1 MKRTVV
7 IVATGLLLAFQGACE
22 GGGPGSYMSIGTGG
36 TGGIYY
42 PVGGALAS
50 MLSSRFPDRQFTA
63 EVTAASVENVT
74 RLQQGQIDL
83 GMAITITILS
93 AYEGTAEVNEPFQD
107 LRIVAPLWPN
117 PVNVLIPEG
126 SEIDDFGDVRDERLG
141 VGAPGSGTEQVSRA
155 LLDAYG
161 MTYEDVEERFLSF
174 SESSAGI
181 RDGSLD
187 AAILEVAHPA
197 AAVMEAT
204 TTGNAQ
210 LLSLEGPEIDGLLE
224 EHPGFFRYTIPAG
237 AYRGVDR
244 DVATI
249 AELNWVIAPESLD
262 PEVVTAVLD
271 ILQNQRDRLVE
282 VNGIVRQIDLQR
294 LQDPPIPLHP
304 ATRQWVEENL
314 TGSGAEAHSPAEA
327 TLEPALAQGSTR

>member
-1 MKRTVV
+1 MKRRAL
-7 IVATGLLLAFQGACE
+7 ILAAGLLVCLQGACE
-22 GGGPGSYMSIGTGG
+22 GGGPGRYMSIGTGG

-50 MLSSRFPDRQFTA
+50 MLSNRFPDRQFTA

-83 GMAITITILS
+83 GMAITITILG
-93 AYEGTAEVNEPFQD
+93 AYEGTAQVNEPFEE

-117 PVNVLIPEG
+117 PVNILIPEG
-126 SEIDDFGDVRDERLG
+126 SEIDDFGDVRGQRLG

-161 MTYEDVEERFLSF
+161 MSYEDVEERFLSF

-187 AAILEVAHPA
+187 AAVLEVAYPA

-210 LLSLEGPEIDGLLE
+210 LLPLEGPEIDTLL
-224 EHPGFFRYTIPAG
+224 
-237 AYRGVDR
+237 
-244 DVATI
+244 
-249 AELNWVIAPESLD
+249 
-262 PEVVTAVLD
+262 
-271 ILQNQRDRLVE
+271 
-282 VNGIVRQIDLQR
+282 
-294 LQDPPIPLHP
+294 
-304 ATRQWVEENL
+304 
-314 TGSGAEAHSPAEA
+314 
-327 TLEPALAQGSTR
+327 

>member
-1 MKRTVV
+1 MKRRAL
-7 IVATGLLLAFQGACE
+7 ILATGLLVCLQGACE
-22 GGGPGSYMSIGTGG
+22 GGGPGRYMSIGTGG

-50 MLSSRFPDRQFTA
+50 MLSNRFPDRQFTA

-83 GMAITITILS
+83 GMAITITILG
-93 AYEGTAEVNEPFQD
+93 AYEGTAQVNEPFEE

-117 PVNVLIPEG
+117 PVNILIPEG
-126 SEIDDFGDVRDERLG
+126 SEIDDFGDVRGQRLG

-161 MTYEDVEERFLSF
+161 MSYEDVEERFLSF

-187 AAILEVAHPA
+187 AAVLEVAYPA

-210 LLSLEGPEIDGLLE
+210 LLPLEGPEIDTLLE
-224 EHPGFFRYTIPAG
+224 EHPGFFRYTIPSG

-244 DVATI
+244 DVQTI

-262 PEVVTAVLD
+262 GEIVTAVLE
-271 ILQNQRDRLVE
+271 ILQDERSRLVE
-282 VNGIVRQIDLQR
+282 VNDIVRQIEMER
-294 LQDPPIPLHP
+294 LLDPPIPLHP
-304 ATRQWVEENL
+304 ATEQWVQANL
-314 TGSGAEAHSPAEA
+314 SGGA
-327 TLEPALAQGSTR
+327 R